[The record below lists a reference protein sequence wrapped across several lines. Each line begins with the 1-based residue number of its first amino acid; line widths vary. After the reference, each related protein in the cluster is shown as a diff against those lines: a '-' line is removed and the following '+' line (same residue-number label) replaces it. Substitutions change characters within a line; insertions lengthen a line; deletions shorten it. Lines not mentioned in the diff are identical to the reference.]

1 MAEEQGIE
9 AAWERFMHPEGGLA
23 PPYRQE
29 RDAARALA
37 LATLEDYVAEVQR
50 MAEADVIA
58 GRPLEGAHYRAMS
71 RVATKHRARIEAL
84 D

>member
-23 PPYRQE
+23 PPYRQA

-37 LATLEDYVAEVQR
+37 LVLLDRAQTTWRSDPEEYMQQQDTL
-50 MAEADVIA
+50 
-58 GRPLEGAHYRAMS
+58 
-71 RVATKHRARIEAL
+71 RARIEAL